1 MATRNYTD
9 IDQLPVSLNLTL
21 RELKT
26 IDRLMTEHGAEWNGW
41 SSERQLHKD
50 LRQILAEA
58 LKSMQHDTKYDVEK
72 FNRVVEYTIKK
83 EESIDA

>member
-72 FNRVVEYTIKK
+72 FNRIVEYTIKK

>member
-1 MATRNYTD
+1 MATKNYTD
-9 IDQLPVSLNLTL
+9 IDQLPISLNLTL

-72 FNRVVEYTIKK
+72 FNRIVEYTIKK

>member
-1 MATRNYTD
+1 MATKNYTD
-9 IDQLPVSLNLTL
+9 IDQLPISLNITV
-21 RELKT
+21 RELKV

-50 LRQILAEA
+50 IRQILAEA
-58 LKSMQHDTKYDVEK
+58 FKSMQHDSKYDVDK
-72 FNRVVEYTIKK
+72 FNSVVEYTIKK

>member
-1 MATRNYTD
+1 MDTINYTD
-9 IDQLPVSLNLTL
+9 IDQLPISLNITV
-21 RELKT
+21 RELKV

-50 LRQILAEA
+50 IRQILAEA
-58 LKSMQHDTKYDVEK
+58 FKSMQHDSKYDVDK
-72 FNRVVEYTIKK
+72 FNSVVEYTIKK

>member
-1 MATRNYTD
+1 MATKNYTD
-9 IDQLPVSLNLTL
+9 IDQLPISLNLTL

-58 LKSMQHDTKYDVEK
+58 FKSMQHDSKYDVAK
-72 FNRVVEYTIKK
+72 FDSVVEYTIKK